1 MANRKIILPQYG
13 TVMKR
18 GVLYYRTRIKDANG
32 KLVAI
37 YAKTPEELYNKETLA
52 LEQIENATFH
62 RKTPTVAEYCEKW
75 LLMQSVHVRA
85 TTLTD
90 YTSKVRRHII
100 AELGDKRMGEVSLDD
115 IQLALVPVSKKSASV
130 YKSVVILYKSIFRAA
145 MESRIIDHNP
155 TIYLTT
161 KGGGVP
167 QEDRQALTDEQA
179 ERLLDAIRDLPPY
192 VFVMIGL
199 YAGLRREEIL
209 ALQWDSVYLDTD
221 TPYLT
226 VRRAWHTE
234 HNRPVISD
242 ELKTKAAER
251 NIPLPVCLAECLK
264 AAKETSTSEYVVSN
278 RDGEPLSYTQFKRL
292 WQYIVTRTVKERS
305 YYRYEDGKRVKHT
318 VTPVLGEKAAH
329 NGKVVYSL
337 DLSLYAATCE
347 ELYEKQLEA
356 RKQVEEIIFHR
367 QHPTVAEYG
376 EKWLLMQ
383 SAKVSASTL
392 RGYTRDMTNYIIKP
406 LGEMYMEEVTADDIR
421 LALVPLSKKSEGLY
435 NKVNMLLKCIFYAA
449 ERNQILEHN
458 PCAGISGKGGKPTKK
473 KEALTDQQ
481 VAVLLDTVKG
491 LPPYL
496 FIMLGLYSGLRREEI
511 LALQWD
517 CVFLDEDTPY
527 LSVRRAWRTEHNRPV
542 ISTVLK
548 TPAAK
553 RDIPIPKCLV
563 ECLREA
569 KENSISDYVIADSK
583 GEPLAASQFQRVW
596 QYVVV
601 RSTKPRNYYK
611 YVNGES
617 IKYTVTPTLGMT
629 QKNQPKIKYTLDF
642 DVTPHQLR
650 HTYITNLLYA
660 GVDPKTVQYLAGHEN
675 SKTTMDIY
683 AKVKYNKPEELFGVV
698 NGAFHQAIAE

>member
-1 MANRKIILPQYG
+1 MAKKKTQIPKYG
-13 TVMKR
+13 TITLK
-18 GVLYYRTRIKDANG
+18 GIQYYRTRITDA
-32 KLVAI
+32 
-37 YAKTPEELYNKETLA
+37 
-52 LEQIENATFH
+52 
-62 RKTPTVAEYCEKW
+62 
-75 LLMQSVHVRA
+75 
-85 TTLTD
+85 
-90 YTSKVRRHII
+90 
-100 AELGDKRMGEVSLDD
+100 
-115 IQLALVPVSKKSASV
+115 
-130 YKSVVILYKSIFRAA
+130 
-145 MESRIIDHNP
+145 
-155 TIYLTT
+155 
-161 KGGGVP
+161 
-167 QEDRQALTDEQA
+167 
-179 ERLLDAIRDLPPY
+179 
-192 VFVMIGL
+192 
-199 YAGLRREEIL
+199 
-209 ALQWDSVYLDTD
+209 
-221 TPYLT
+221 
-226 VRRAWHTE
+226 
-234 HNRPVISD
+234 
-242 ELKTKAAER
+242 
-251 NIPLPVCLAECLK
+251 
-264 AAKETSTSEYVVSN
+264 
-278 RDGEPLSYTQFKRL
+278 
-292 WQYIVTRTVKERS
+292 
-305 YYRYEDGKRVKHT
+305 DGK
-318 VTPVLGEKAAH
+318 E
-329 NGKVVYSL
+329 
-337 DLSLYAATCE
+337 LSLYAATCE

-527 LSVRRAWRTEHNRPV
+527 LSVRRAWR
-542 ISTVLK
+542 
-548 TPAAK
+548 
-553 RDIPIPKCLV
+553 
-563 ECLREA
+563 
-569 KENSISDYVIADSK
+569 
-583 GEPLAASQFQRVW
+583 
-596 QYVVV
+596 
-601 RSTKPRNYYK
+601 
-611 YVNGES
+611 
-617 IKYTVTPTLGMT
+617 
-629 QKNQPKIKYTLDF
+629 LDF